1 MKRKLIAGIL
11 CAVILTGCG
20 AASDVSTDTE
30 VQESLSQGTE
40 SGETDIAVADGSD
53 AGEMPDFKE
62 EPDGMNQ
69 GGREG
74 HGPGGMGNGGPGGN
88 MGGGGMVE
96 NDEDVQAV
104 LDEYSSKF
112 EQFTYT
118 DAETGISFEYSLYI
132 PEDYNKGTEYPLIM
146 FIPDS
151 TGAGKSAQEIVEQYY
166 GATVWVTDE
175 DQAKHPSFV
184 LVPAYT
190 GTVTNDNWE
199 ADEQLDATINLI
211 KSLQEE
217 YSIDV
222 DRTYTTGQSMG
233 CMSSLYLNS
242 EYPDIFAASMYVSG
256 QWDINVLKGM
266 ENQKFFYIT
275 AGGDEKASAGQDE
288 VMAMFDAD
296 SVSYSY
302 DTWNA
307 QNSDEEQTE
316 AVEELIKQG
325 YDANMVR
332 FETGTVFKE
341 GQSGMEHM
349 YSFNYGYKLTAV
361 RDWLFE
367 QSR

>member
-1 MKRKLIAGIL
+1 MRKSGITAFMLVMALCLSACGSGSNEVEAGTSQIADSSE
-11 CAVILTGCG
+11 T
-20 AASDVSTDTE
+20 AAETADEIRTD
-30 VQESLSQGTE
+30 
-40 SGETDIAVADGSD
+40 
-53 AGEMPDFKE
+53 EMPDFKDRADSME
-62 EPDGMNQ
+62 AGD
-69 GGREG
+69 REG
-74 HGPGGMGNGGPGGN
+74 RGPGRGMGNGGPGGN
-88 MGGGGMVE
+88 MGGGGMAA
-96 NDEDVQAV
+96 NDEEIQAV

-112 EQFTYT
+112 QQYSYMDE
-118 DAETGISFEYSLYI
+118 ETGISLEYSLFI
-132 PEDYNKGTEYPLIM
+132 PEDYNEETEYPLIM

-151 TGAGKSAQEIVEQYY
+151 TGAGKSAKEIVEQYY

-175 DQAKHPSFV
+175 DQAKNPSFV

-222 DRTYTTGQSMG
+222 NRTYTTGQSMG

-242 EYPDIFAASMYVSG
+242 KYPDMFAASMYVSG
-256 QWDINVLKGM
+256 QWDINVLKSM

-296 SVSYSY
+296 SVPYSY
-302 DTWNA
+302 GTWNA
-307 QNSDEEQTE
+307 QNSEEEQTD
-316 AVEELIKQG
+316 AVNDLIAQG

-341 GQSGMEHM
+341 GQTGMEHM

-367 QSR
+367 QNR